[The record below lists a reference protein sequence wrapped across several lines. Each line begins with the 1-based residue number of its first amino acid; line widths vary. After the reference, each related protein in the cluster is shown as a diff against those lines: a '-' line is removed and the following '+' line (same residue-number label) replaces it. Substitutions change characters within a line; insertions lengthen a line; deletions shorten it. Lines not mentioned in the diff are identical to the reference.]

1 MFELLEL
8 LKLTPSGGNQQAWNI
23 HVNSNNQLHIVELSI
38 KVPEQPDYTDAFSFG
53 RLISLGMLQYS
64 ISYLAAD
71 LNLKILESKLDNSNT
86 KKTPKIQI
94 KIEELSQE
102 KNLKNSQRIK
112 TFTNRF
118 TNRGLYLDK
127 AIDSS
132 LLENIKTNNPTLSIL
147 TKEECF
153 KAIELQSKLSL
164 IRFQNKF
171 LFKEMMSEIT
181 KTPEE
186 TGIPLSH
193 LGLNFLMRCAIL
205 LSKQIPL
212 TFPLDFLYRYPIHQS
227 ITVPMSKSA
236 HICVLSETSD
246 DLTSWINLGYN
257 FMKTWLEL
265 TEHNIHLQ
273 PIGNSLILS
282 NYFQNTKAFN
292 FSTKHQSLLHDLE
305 FFKANN
311 NLLDLKKPNIF
322 FRIGYSDKGF
332 LKTPRKNI
340 DPKYQMIGELMKLS

>member
-23 HVNSNNQLHIVELSI
+23 HVSNNNQFHTVELSI
-38 KVPEQPDYTDAFSFG
+38 KVPEQPGYTDAFSFG

-64 ISYLAAD
+64 IFYLAAD
-71 LNLKILESKLDNSNT
+71 LNLKVLESKLDNSDT
-86 KKTPKIQI
+86 KKFPKIQI

-102 KNLKNSQRIK
+102 NKLENSQRIN
-112 TFTNRF
+112 TFKNRF
-118 TNRGLYLDK
+118 TNRSLYLDK
-127 AIDSS
+127 SIDSN
-132 LLENIKTNNPTLSIL
+132 LLENIKKNNPTLSIL

-153 KAIELQSKLSL
+153 KAIELQSKLSM

-171 LFKEMMSEIT
+171 LFKEMISEI
-181 KTPEE
+181 KITPEE

-193 LGLNFLMRCAIL
+193 LGMNFLMRCAIL

-212 TFPLDFLYRYPIHQS
+212 TFPFDFLYRYPIHQS
-227 ITVPMSKSA
+227 ITLPMSKSA
-236 HICVLSETSD
+236 HICILSEASD

-257 FMKTWLEL
+257 FMKTWLDL

-282 NYFQNTKAFN
+282 NYFQNTRTFE

-305 FFKANN
+305 FFSTNN

-332 LKTPRKNI
+332 LKTPRKNT
-340 DPKYQMIGELMKLS
+340 DPKYQIIGQLMKLS